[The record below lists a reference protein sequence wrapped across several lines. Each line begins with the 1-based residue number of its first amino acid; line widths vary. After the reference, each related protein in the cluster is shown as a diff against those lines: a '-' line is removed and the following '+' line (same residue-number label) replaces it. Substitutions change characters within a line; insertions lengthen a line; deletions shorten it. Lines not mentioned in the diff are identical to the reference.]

1 MILLVI
7 EDGILAILMRKVMDS
22 RVFLLIV
29 RKVSLKVVDVEL

>member
-7 EDGILAILMRKVMDS
+7 EDGILAILMRKVMDL